1 MSIHLLFLSSFS
13 HHSGCSSFL
22 HYQIRSRSFINAR
35 TLAPRPYVSETPE
48 NLAFDAR
55 ESERD
60 YEGEDSLSG
69 GPNEDVNRW
78 EELSCSLSNSSES
91 VIVEEEVQEFGP
103 KQPPFRRMKT
113 WGGIR
118 FREDCG
124 IDWDEWKGLLRIP
137 TSDRP
142 WHRIKKQTAAM
153 PSVTGRMLRVS
164 SSTATGRSTGPLGTR
179 KNPPKKM
186 TSRTEVNDQ
195 PAGVLR
201 RNPRRQKWS
210 KR

>member
-1 MSIHLLFLSSFS
+1 MRNFVQINNLLNHRYYTAAKLGPSPFDN
-13 HHSGCSSFL
+13 SGNFIARPFPSVNGDFP
-22 HYQIRSRSFINAR
+22 IRTTTFF
-35 TLAPRPYVSETPE
+35 APGAPIG
-48 NLAFDAR
+48 A
-55 ESERD
+55 
-60 YEGEDSLSG
+60 
-69 GPNEDVNRW
+69 
-78 EELSCSLSNSSES
+78 
-91 VIVEEEVQEFGP
+91 
-103 KQPPFRRMKT
+103 

-137 TSDRP
+137 TLDRP

-153 PSVTGRMLRVS
+153 PSVTGRRLRVS
-164 SSTATGRSTGPLGTR
+164 SSTATGRSTGPLGAK

-201 RNPRRQKWS
+201 RNSSLRMCAAMTTS
-210 KR
+210 AT